1 MRHRQAFQT
10 DIFCKFDLENDLL
23 TMTLTY
29 NHFENKFNQP
39 RHPENPTI
47 DTKLLKSDH
56 RLQRYATFALR
67 LAAILDFA
75 EKEG

>member
-47 DTKLLKSDH
+47 DTKIVK
-56 RLQRYATFALR
+56 
-67 LAAILDFA
+67 I
-75 EKEG
+75 GP

>member
-39 RHPENPTI
+39 RHPENPT
-47 DTKLLKSDH
+47 KSDH